1 MTRLTAHIRDGI
13 IAKAVETSG
22 INERNR
28 ALVESRALFAEKVRQ
43 LCLEKEGLTDDDLRK
58 QVSGIEAV
66 KNAFISG
73 SVYQDTS
80 NYFDVNICGQYLRL
94 IMNGATEVYGKSHL
108 AEGYSAGQR
117 NDETVIF
124 LPRTRFDIADQAL
137 LDEFM
142 ELEHLQQ
149 TVSSEAVTLRASVKA
164 AVSKF
169 TTVEKLL
176 ENWPEAKELLPEAEA
191 KAAGTG
197 LALDKAALNALCGI
211 PQPK

>member
-28 ALVESRALFAEKVRQ
+28 ALVESRALFAEKIRQ
-43 LCLEKEGLTDDDLRK
+43 LCLTKEGVTDADLRK
-58 QVSGIEAV
+58 QVSAIKKYNNLFVTG
-66 KNAFISG
+66 NARH
-73 SVYQDTS
+73 DTS
-80 NYFDVNICGQYLRL
+80 SYFYVNLNGSGVCLNMDGSIGWETHLTEAYNKGQEDSKK
-94 IMNGATEVYGKSHL
+94 AV
-108 AEGYSAGQR
+108 
-117 NDETVIF
+117 F
-124 LPRTRFDIADQAL
+124 LPVRRPDIASAEL

-142 ELEHLQQ
+142 DLERLQ
-149 TVSSEAVTLRASVKA
+149 EAVNNEVAVLRASVKA

-197 LALDKAALNALCGI
+197 LALDKDALNALCGI

>member
-28 ALVESRALFAEKVRQ
+28 ALVESRALFAEKIRQ
-43 LCLEKEGLTDDDLRK
+43 LVLEKEFLNDAMLRK
-58 QVSGIEAV
+58 LTASILGVS
-66 KNAFISG
+66 NAFLNGRVSL
-73 SVYQDTS
+73 DTS
-80 NYFDVNICGQYLRL
+80 TYFRANLNGVGVYLYL
-94 IMNGATEVYGKSHL
+94 DGATDARVRTHL
-108 AEGYSAGQR
+108 SEAYFAGQDNKKTR
-117 NDETVIF
+117 VF
-124 LPRTRFDIADQAL
+124 LPTSRPDIADQAL

-149 TVSSEAVTLRASVKA
+149 TVNSEAGTLRASVKA

-197 LALDKAALNALCGI
+197 LALDKDALNALCGI